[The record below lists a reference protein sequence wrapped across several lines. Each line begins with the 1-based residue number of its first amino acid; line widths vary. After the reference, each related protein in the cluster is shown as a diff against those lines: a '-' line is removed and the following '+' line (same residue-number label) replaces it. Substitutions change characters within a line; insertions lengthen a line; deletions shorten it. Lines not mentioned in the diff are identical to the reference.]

1 MSIAT
6 DFRAALTAHAGL
18 TALVPASAIAENAAG
33 EDATFPLIVFAVRL
47 DNTVG
52 LSGSDL
58 GERAEISTQCWAAD
72 SAAAAAVAAQV
83 RAALAAQAL
92 DRAIVINEQDAFDPD
107 IKKHA
112 QTLTVV
118 WI

>member
-6 DFRAALTAHAGL
+6 DFRTALVAHAGL
-18 TALVPASAIAENAAG
+18 TALVPAASIFENAAG
-33 EDATFPLIVFAVRL
+33 DDVAFPLVVFSVRV

-92 DRAIVINEQDAFDPD
+92 ERAIVINEQDAFDPD